1 MELTDTN
8 TAVTVL
14 AGVAIVVGIA
24 GIILP
29 VIPGL
34 ALCWLG
40 VLVWA
45 LFSDVGGAKWGVFA
59 VATVIALFATI
70 VKYAW
75 PGRNLKRRGVSNW
88 SIFLGG
94 VLAIVGFFVVPVV
107 GIVLGFVLGIFLAER
122 VRLRDTGFA
131 WQSTKHAVKA
141 VGLSILIE
149 LGAALFIG
157 VIWLLAVLLL

>member
-1 MELTDTN
+1 M
-8 TAVTVL
+8 L
-14 AGVAIVVGIA
+14 ARGCW
-24 GIILP
+24 
-29 VIPGL
+29 PGL
-34 ALCWLG
+34 SFAE
-40 VLVWA
+40 
-45 LFSDVGGAKWGVFA
+45 VGGAKWGVFA
-59 VATVIALFATI
+59 AVTVIALFATI

-94 VLAIVGFFVVPVV
+94 VLAIVGFFVVPIV

-157 VIWLLAVLLL
+157 VIWLIAVLAL